1 MMTSFASQFRLDGKV
16 ALVAGGGS
24 GIGRGAARALAGL
37 GAAVFVADVDEPKA
51 ATVAGEIAAAGD
63 KAEAML
69 MDITQGESVRSGLE
83 AIRKKHSRLD
93 VLVCTPAVNVRK
105 RLLEY
110 KEEEFDRV
118 IALNLKGNFRVVQQ
132 AGRWMS
138 ETGGGSIIVLSSIR
152 SLVVEPGQGVYAMT
166 KAALVQMV
174 RGFAVE
180 LAAKGVRVNAVAP
193 GVVETPLTGP
203 IKANQEWYQAYAR
216 RNALGRW
223 ASEDEIGGPIAF
235 LACPASSYITGAVL
249 FVDGGWTAID
259 GRFEPPL

>member
-1 MMTSFASQFRLDGKV
+1 MTSFASQFRLDGKV

-24 GIGRGAARALAGL
+24 GIGRGAARAMADL
-37 GAAVFVADVDEPKA
+37 GAAVWVADVDERKA
-51 ATVAGEIAAAGD
+51 AAVAKEIGGAGGN
-63 KAEAML
+63 AEAVL
-69 MDITQGESVRSGLE
+69 MDITQADSIRSGLDT
-83 AIRKKHSRLD
+83 IRKRYPRLD
-93 VLVCTPAVNVRK
+93 VLVATPAVNVRK
-105 RLLEY
+105 RLLDY

-118 IALNLKGNFRVVQQ
+118 IALNLKGNFRLVQQ

-138 ETGGGSIIVLSSIR
+138 EGGSGSIIVLSSIR

-180 LAAKGVRVNAVAP
+180 LASKGVRVNAVAP

-203 IKANQEWYQAYAR
+203 IKANKEWYEAYAR

-223 ASEDEIGGPIAF
+223 ASEDEIAGPIAF

-259 GRFEPPL
+259 GRYEPPL